1 MSRRRGVTWAATS
14 VPDIRRHWCTA
25 LDRTIERFSEGLEPM
40 AGGDGPGSRRLE
52 RMQTKLATE
61 MQIMKAEAQAVRE
74 AELFW
79 VSRDMVD
86 LALDAAVSLP
96 EWTPSLVLPAP
107 TGLLC
112 WAKPAAT
119 VPYGPKATATADV
132 PWDAVWWWT
141 RPDGRLQLV
150 PSSRFTKQP
159 ELIAPYQVTTPL
171 WAANTIVLDP
181 NETRTD

>member
-96 EWTPSLVLPAP
+96 ECYLT
-107 TGLLC
+107 
-112 WAKPAAT
+112 
-119 VPYGPKATATADV
+119 
-132 PWDAVWWWT
+132 
-141 RPDGRLQLV
+141 
-150 PSSRFTKQP
+150 
-159 ELIAPYQVTTPL
+159 
-171 WAANTIVLDP
+171 
-181 NETRTD
+181 